1 MNIVVF
7 GAGAIGSLFGGLLS
21 KTNNVILIGR
31 KNHVQAINS
40 INLKI
45 IGKTKKEIKLQ
56 AFENVTKVTD
66 VDLIILTVKSFD
78 TDIAVKQLKPLINS
92 KTIIMSLQNGL
103 HNIDKIQ
110 KYVNKN
116 QIVAGITTHGA
127 IFEKPGLIIHSGIG
141 KTTIGELNGKKT
153 PRIIQIAETFN
164 KAEIK
169 TTINSDIKDEIWIK
183 AIINSSINT
192 LTTFFNC
199 KNGYL
204 LENPI
209 LENLVEKICI
219 ESTNVA
225 KSEGYKFDNYTM
237 IKKTKEVINDTIDN
251 YSSMLQSIKQ
261 KKKTEI
267 DSINGKIVECGR
279 KNNVD
284 LTLNEILIHYIKSN
298 S

>member
-1 MNIVVF
+1 MNIIVF

-21 KTNNVILIGR
+21 KNNKVILIGR
-31 KNHVQAINS
+31 KKHVKAINS
-40 INLKI
+40 KNLKI
-45 IGKTKKEIKLQ
+45 IGKTNKKIKLQ

-66 VDLIILTVKSFD
+66 ADLIILTVKSYD
-78 TDIAVKQLKPLINS
+78 TDNAIKKLKPLINS

-103 HNIDKIQ
+103 DNIDQIQ

-127 IFEKPGLIIHSGIG
+127 IFEKPGLINHTGIG
-141 KTTIGELNGKKT
+141 NTTIGELNGKKS
-153 PRIIQIAETFN
+153 PRVLKIVEIFN
-164 KAEIK
+164 EAEIK
-169 TTINSDIKDEIWIK
+169 TTINSNIIDEIWIK

-192 LTTFFNC
+192 LTSFFSC
-199 KNGYL
+199 KNVYL

-225 KSEGYKFDNYTM
+225 KSEGFKFDNFTM
-237 IKKTKEVINDTIDN
+237 IEKTKEVINDTGDN

-267 DSINGKIVECGR
+267 DSINGKIVEFGR

>member
-1 MNIVVF
+1 MNIIIF

-21 KTNNVILIGR
+21 KNNKVILIGR
-31 KNHVQAINS
+31 KKHVQEINLK
-40 INLKI
+40 NLKI

-56 AFENVTKVTD
+56 AYEDVNKVTKA
-66 VDLIILTVKSFD
+66 DLIILTVKSYD
-78 TDIAVKQLKPLINS
+78 TDNALKKLKSLITD

-103 HNIDKIQ
+103 DNIEKIQ
-110 KYVNKN
+110 KHVSKN
-116 QIVAGITTHGA
+116 QIVVGITTHGA
-127 IFEKPGLIIHSGIG
+127 IFEKSGLINHTGIG
-141 KTTIGELNGKKT
+141 KTTIGELNDKKT
-153 PRIIQIAETFN
+153 KRIIEIAEIFN
-164 KAEIK
+164 EAEIK

-204 LENPI
+204 LDNPI
-209 LENLVEKICI
+209 LEKLVEKICI

-225 KSEGYKFDNYTM
+225 KSEGFKFDDFTM
-237 IKKTKEVINDTIDN
+237 IKKTKEVINDTSDN
-251 YSSMLQSIKQ
+251 YSSMLQSIQQ

-267 DSINGKIVECGR
+267 DSINGKIIEIGK
-279 KNNVD
+279 KNNID
-284 LTLNEILIHYIKSN
+284 LTLNEILTCHIKSI